1 MHRHNILLVG
11 AALALFVLV
20 LSETPRP
27 RSPPPT
33 PLEAPVPLLETT
45 PTTDAGAIAARFIP
59 GKLPPPAS
67 NQVKEVDKCPWPAKF
82 LEGGC
87 WMAVANEKPPCKAP
101 DGRKAAWAHE
111 DQCWVPYAE
120 AKPPRQS
127 GEPRPRGVA
136 DP

>member
-1 MHRHNILLVG
+1 MHRHNVLLAC
-11 AALALFVLV
+11 AAVALFVLV

-27 RSPPPT
+27 KVPPPT

-59 GKLPPPAS
+59 GKLPPPGP
-67 NQVKEVDKCPWPAKF
+67 NQLRAGKCDP
-82 LEGGC
+82 EQSHVEINGGC
-87 WMAVANEKPPCKAP
+87 WVKTERPPPCPRGKQWEHEGRCWLPVAP
-101 DGRKAAWAHE
+101 
-111 DQCWVPYAE
+111 
-120 AKPPRQS
+120 AKQLPQS